1 MITLKLVV
9 QTLIIYIVLR
19 ASQKYSLSI
28 CICMNLDLKFLQT
41 SLNQLQ
47 LMSTGFRSNVN
58 IQQDESN
65 DVTKHDAT
73 NDDLS
78 GYDCDVALTINI
90 YQLKVS

>member
-1 MITLKLVV
+1 M
-9 QTLIIYIVLR
+9 
-19 ASQKYSLSI
+19 
-28 CICMNLDLKFLQT
+28 

-47 LMSTGFRSNVN
+47 LMSTVFRSNVN